1 MPPGFD
7 ALDLKIDQI
16 MDRLTR
22 IETLVETEGL
32 RCPYRPEIARAANNI
47 VRLKETEIKI
57 DQLQGAIHAIQLK
70 VASWAGVAA
79 IAGVAISEFAK
90 WAFS

>member
-1 MPPGFD
+1 MMPDFNTVET
-7 ALDLKIDQI
+7 KIDKI
-16 MDRLTR
+16 MDRLAR

-32 RCPYRPEIARAANNI
+32 RCPYRSDIARASNNI
-47 VRLKETEIKI
+47 IRLKETENKI
-57 DQLQGAIHAIQLK
+57 SQLQGAIHDIQLK

-79 IAGVAISEFAK
+79 IAGIAISEIAK